1 MCRANDAHKSM
12 PMDELKDGQVLDYLG
27 EVRSEDEVVQLTMP
41 SEYAGCFCLYDEART
56 PMLHHDGGFTRV
68 AVLSREFNENVTEL
82 VCGDKIWMPD
92 YEDGHTICYIGG
104 DYSMHNG
111 EWCWVDD
118 ALYCEAD
125 GDYYHQDDEGE
136 NIFWSDRNEEYRLE
150 EDRSNNRLHEY
161 HSGFR
166 RDFTSRDT
174 TYTIGFEVEKE
185 DDDPLDTWDLD
196 AVDETGWCRESDGS
210 LSDYNGFEL
219 VSPIYDLNDPLLDS
233 ALEGR
238 ILRDHINADWG
249 ANCGGHINVGKRGV
263 SGDDFFDSIQAFVP
277 LFLTIWRHR
286 ITNHYSQIQRKPE
299 NYKRAGKYSA
309 VNIQSRYIEF
319 RLPPAFKNVTNLLW
333 RRDLMR
339 IMCANENIKPLQLIT
354 MMLNPKS
361 ALGIHLRKVYSN
373 DQVLR
378 VVSMYAQFAD
388 DLYGS
393 FNFSADGVGVF
404 HKSAVR
410 RLKNRK
416 VDPRTIVSYSTEA
429 VDRLRDKFGT
439 NYVTDAQP
447 TLEAMDK
454 LLEEQK

>member
-12 PMDELKDGQVLDYLG
+12 PMDELKDGQVFDYLG
-27 EVRSEDEVVQLTMP
+27 EVRSEDEVILLTMP
-41 SEYAGCFCLYDEART
+41 SDYAGMFCLEDEVRS

-68 AVLSREFNENVTEL
+68 AILNNEYDDNVTEL
-82 VCGDKIWMPD
+82 VCGDKVWMPD
-92 YEDGHTICYIGG
+92 YEDGCTISYIDG
-104 DYSMHNG
+104 DYSVHNG
-111 EWCWVDD
+111 EWCWQDD
-118 ALYCEAD
+118 TLYCEED
-125 GDYYHQDDEGE
+125 GCTYHIDDEGT
-136 NIFWSDRNEEYRLE
+136 NIFWSDRNGEYVLTEEN
-150 EDRSNNRLHEY
+150 DRQLHEY

-166 RDFTSRDT
+166 RDFTLRDT
-174 TYTIGFEVEKE
+174 VYTIGFEVEKE
-185 DDDPLDTWDLD
+185 DDDPLDKWDLD
-196 AVDETGWCRESDGS
+196 ETDETGWCRESDSS
-210 LSDYNGFEL
+210 LCDETGFEL
-219 VSPIYDLNDPLLDS
+219 VSPIYDLNDTLLDS

-238 ILRDHINADWG
+238 ILRDHINADYG
-249 ANCGGHINVGKRGV
+249 SSCGGHINVGKRGV
-263 SGDDFFDSIQAFVP
+263 SGEEFFDSIQAFVP

-286 ITNHYSQIQRKPE
+286 LGNHYSQIQRKPD

-361 ALGIHLRKVYSN
+361 ELGVHLRKVYSN
-373 DQVLR
+373 DQVLK
-378 VVSMYAQFAD
+378 VVSLYAQFAD

-404 HKSAVR
+404 HKSVVR

-416 VDPRTIVSYSTEA
+416 VDARTIVSYTGEA
-429 VDRLRDKFGT
+429 VERLRDRFGRDYI
-439 NYVTDAQP
+439 NDAQP

-454 LLEEQK
+454 LLEQ

>member
-1 MCRANDAHKSM
+1 
-12 PMDELKDGQVLDYLG
+12 MDELKDGQVLDYLG
-27 EVRSEDEVVQLTMP
+27 EVRSEDEVIILTMP
-41 SEYAGCFCLYDEART
+41 SHYAGMFCLEDEVRSL
-56 PMLHHDGGFTRV
+56 MLHHDGGYTRV
-68 AVLSREFNENVTEL
+68 ALLNNEYDDNVREL
-82 VCGDKIWMPD
+82 VCGDKVWMPD
-92 YEDGHTICYIGG
+92 YEDGCSIMYIDG
-104 DYSMHNG
+104 DYSMHQG
-111 EWCWVDD
+111 EWSWADD
-118 ALYCEAD
+118 TLFCEQD
-125 GDYYHQDDEGE
+125 GSYYHMNDEGE
-136 NIFWSDRNEEYRLE
+136 NIFWSERNEEYRLE
-150 EDRSNNRLHEY
+150 EDRNANRMHVY

-210 LSDYNGFEL
+210 LCEETGFEL
-219 VSPIYDLNDPLLDS
+219 VSPIFDLHDTVLDA

-238 ILRDHINADWG
+238 ILRDHVNADYG
-249 ANCGGHINVGKRGV
+249 SSCGGHINVGKRGV
-263 SGDDFFDSIQAFVP
+263 SGDEFFDSIQAFVP

-286 ITNHYSQIQRKPE
+286 ITNQYSQIQRKPD

-309 VNIQSRYIEF
+309 INIQSRYIEF
-319 RLPPAFKNVTNLLW
+319 RLPPAFKSVTNLLW

-339 IMCANENIKPLQLIT
+339 IMCDNENIKPLQLIT

-373 DQVLR
+373 DQVLKI
-378 VVSMYAQFAD
+378 VSLYAQFAD

-404 HKSAVR
+404 YKSAVR

-416 VDPRTIVSYSTEA
+416 VDPRTIVSYSSEA
-429 VDRLRDKFGT
+429 VDRLRDKFGRD
-439 NYVTDAQP
+439 YVIDVQP

-454 LLEEQK
+454 LLEQ

>member
-1 MCRANDAHKSM
+1 MY
-12 PMDELKDGQVLDYLG
+12 E
-27 EVRSEDEVVQLTMP
+27 
-41 SEYAGCFCLYDEART
+41 
-56 PMLHHDGGFTRV
+56 GG
-68 AVLSREFNENVTEL
+68 
-82 VCGDKIWMPD
+82 
-92 YEDGHTICYIGG
+92 
-104 DYSMHNG
+104 
-111 EWCWVDD
+111 WCWQDD
-118 ALYCEAD
+118 TLYCEED
-125 GDYYHQDDEGE
+125 GGTYHIDDCGT
-136 NIFWSDRNEEYRLE
+136 NIFWSERNGEYGLQEENDRQ
-150 EDRSNNRLHEY
+150 LHEY

-174 TYTIGFEVEKE
+174 VYTIGFEVEKE
-185 DDDPLDTWDLD
+185 DDDPLDMWDLD
-196 AVDETGWCRESDGS
+196 AVDETGWCRESDSS
-210 LSDYNGFEL
+210 LCDVTGFEL

-238 ILRDHINADWG
+238 ILRDHINADYG
-249 ANCGGHINVGKRGV
+249 GNCGGHINVGKRGI
-263 SGDDFFDSIQAFVP
+263 SGEEFFDSIQAFVP

-286 ITNHYSQIQRKPE
+286 ITNHYSQIQRKPD

-339 IMCANENIKPLQLIT
+339 IMCDNENIKPLQLIT

-373 DQVLR
+373 DQVLK
-378 VVSMYAQFAD
+378 VVSLYAQFAD

-404 HKSAVR
+404 HKSVVR

-416 VDPRTIVSYSTEA
+416 VDPRTIVSYSSEA
-429 VDRLRDKFGT
+429 VDRLRDKFGRD
-439 NYVTDAQP
+439 YVTDVQP

-454 LLEEQK
+454 LLEQ

>member
-1 MCRANDAHKSM
+1 M
-12 PMDELKDGQVLDYLG
+12 PMDELKDGQVVCFNG
-27 EVRSEDEVVQLTMP
+27 EVENADACLVLTAP
-41 SEYAGCFCLYDEART
+41 SEHEGEYARAEMCAI
-56 PMLHHDGGFTRV
+56 PMLHHDGGFNRV
-68 AVLSREFNENVTEL
+68 TILEDEYVSDVKTL
-82 VCGDKIWMPD
+82 VCGARIWWPE
-92 YEDGHTICYIGG
+92 YEDGGTISYIDG
-104 DYSMHNG
+104 DYSMYEG
-111 EWCWVDD
+111 QWCWTDD
-118 ALYCEAD
+118 TLYCEED
-125 GDYYHQDDEGE
+125 GGTYHLDDEGT
-136 NIFWSDRNEEYRLE
+136 NVFWSERNEEYRRE
-150 EDRSNNRLHEY
+150 EDNDRQLHAY

-166 RDFTSRDT
+166 RDFTTPDT
-174 TYTIGFEVEKE
+174 VYTIGFEVEKE
-185 DDDPLDTWDLD
+185 DDYPFDMWDLD

-210 LSDYNGFEL
+210 LCEETGFEL

-238 ILRDHINADWG
+238 ILRDHINAEYSS
-249 ANCGGHINVGKRGV
+249 NCGGHINVGKRGV

-277 LFLTIWRHR
+277 LFITIWRHR
-286 ITNHYSQIQRKPE
+286 LGNSYSQIQRKPD

-354 MMLNPKS
+354 MILNPKS

-373 DQVLR
+373 DQVLK

-404 HKSAVR
+404 HKSIVR

-416 VDPRTIVSYSTEA
+416 VDPRTIVSYSSEA
-429 VDRLRDKFGT
+429 VGRLRDKFGRD
-439 NYVTDAQP
+439 YVTDVQP

-454 LLEEQK
+454 LLEQ

>member
-1 MCRANDAHKSM
+1 MCRANDAHKHM

-41 SEYAGCFCLYDEART
+41 SDYAGMFCLEDKVRT

-68 AVLSREFNENVTEL
+68 VILSSEFDENVTHL
-82 VCGDKIWMPD
+82 VCGDKVWMPD
-92 YEDGHTICYIGG
+92 YEDGCSISYIDG
-104 DYSMHNG
+104 DYSMHQG
-111 EWCWVDD
+111 EWCWTDD
-118 ALYCEAD
+118 MLYCEQD
-125 GDYYHQDDEGE
+125 GGAYHLDDEGE
-136 NIFWSDRNEEYRLE
+136 NVFWSERHEEYRLD
-150 EDRSNNRLHEY
+150 EDTRQGERHQY

-166 RDFTSRDT
+166 RDFTSHAT
-174 TYTIGFEVEKE
+174 VYTIGFEVEKE

-210 LSDYNGFEL
+210 LCDETGFEL
-219 VSPIYDLNDPLLDS
+219 VSPIFDLNDTLLDAS
-233 ALEGR
+233 LEGR
-238 ILRDHINADWG
+238 ILRDHINADYTRS
-249 ANCGGHINVGKRGV
+249 CGGHINVGKRGV
-263 SGDDFFDSIQAFVP
+263 SGEEFFDSIQAFVP

-286 ITNHYSQIQRKPE
+286 ITNHYSQIQRKPD

-309 VNIQSRYIEF
+309 INIQSRYIEF

-339 IMCANENIKPLQLIT
+339 IMCDNENIKPLQLIT

-373 DQVLR
+373 DQVLK
-378 VVSMYAQFAD
+378 VVSLYAQFAD

-404 HKSAVR
+404 YKSAVR
-410 RLKNRK
+410 RLKNRN
-416 VDPRTIVSYSTEA
+416 VDPRTIVSYTSEA
-429 VDRLRDKFGT
+429 VNSLRDKFGRD
-439 NYVTDAQP
+439 YVTDAQP

-454 LLEEQK
+454 LLKQ

>member
-1 MCRANDAHKSM
+1 MY
-12 PMDELKDGQVLDYLG
+12 E
-27 EVRSEDEVVQLTMP
+27 
-41 SEYAGCFCLYDEART
+41 
-56 PMLHHDGGFTRV
+56 GG
-68 AVLSREFNENVTEL
+68 
-82 VCGDKIWMPD
+82 
-92 YEDGHTICYIGG
+92 
-104 DYSMHNG
+104 
-111 EWCWVDD
+111 WCWQDD
-118 ALYCEAD
+118 TLYCEED
-125 GDYYHQDDEGE
+125 GCTYHIDDCGT
-136 NIFWSDRNEEYRLE
+136 NIFWSERNGEYGLQEENDRQ
-150 EDRSNNRLHEY
+150 LHEY

-174 TYTIGFEVEKE
+174 VYTIGFEVEKE
-185 DDDPLDTWDLD
+185 DDDPLDMWDLD
-196 AVDETGWCRESDGS
+196 AVDETGWCRESDSS
-210 LSDYNGFEL
+210 LCDVTGFEL
-219 VSPIYDLNDPLLDS
+219 VSPIYDLNDSMLDR

-238 ILRDHINADWG
+238 ILRDHINAEYG
-249 ANCGGHINVGKRGV
+249 SSCGGHINVGKRGI
-263 SGDDFFDSIQAFVP
+263 SGEEFFDSIQAFVP

-286 ITNHYSQIQRKPE
+286 ITNHYSQIQRKPD

-339 IMCANENIKPLQLIT
+339 IMCDNENIKPLQLIT

-373 DQVLR
+373 DQVLK
-378 VVSMYAQFAD
+378 VVSLYAQFAD

-404 HKSAVR
+404 HKSVVR

-416 VDPRTIVSYSTEA
+416 VDPRTIVSYSSEA
-429 VDRLRDKFGT
+429 VDRLRDKFGRD
-439 NYVTDAQP
+439 YVTDVQP

-454 LLEEQK
+454 LLEQ

>member
-1 MCRANDAHKSM
+1 
-12 PMDELKDGQVLDYLG
+12 MDELKDGQVLDYLG
-27 EVRSEDEVVQLTMP
+27 EVRSEDEVIILTMP
-41 SEYAGCFCLYDEART
+41 SHYAGMFCLEDEVRSL
-56 PMLHHDGGFTRV
+56 MLHHDGGYTRV
-68 AVLSREFNENVTEL
+68 ALLNNEYDDNVREL
-82 VCGDKIWMPD
+82 VCGDKVWMPD
-92 YEDGHTICYIGG
+92 YEDGCSIMYIDG
-104 DYSMHNG
+104 DYSMHQG
-111 EWCWVDD
+111 EWSWADD
-118 ALYCEAD
+118 TLFCEQD
-125 GDYYHQDDEGE
+125 GSYYHMNDEGE
-136 NIFWSDRNEEYRLE
+136 NIFWSERNEEYRLE
-150 EDRSNNRLHEY
+150 EDRNANRMHVY

-210 LSDYNGFEL
+210 LCEETGFEL
-219 VSPIYDLNDPLLDS
+219 VSPIFDLHDTVLDA

-238 ILRDHINADWG
+238 ILRDHINADYG
-249 ANCGGHINVGKRGV
+249 SSCGGHINEGKRGV
-263 SGDDFFDSIQAFVP
+263 SGDEFFDSIQAFVP

-286 ITNHYSQIQRKPE
+286 ITNQYSQIQRKPD

-309 VNIQSRYIEF
+309 INIQSRYIEF

-339 IMCANENIKPLQLIT
+339 IMCDNENIKPLQLIT

-373 DQVLR
+373 DQVLKI
-378 VVSMYAQFAD
+378 VSLYAQFAD

-404 HKSAVR
+404 YKSAVR

-416 VDPRTIVSYSTEA
+416 VDPRTIVSYSSEA
-429 VDRLRDKFGT
+429 VDRLRDKFGRD
-439 NYVTDAQP
+439 YVIDVQP

-454 LLEEQK
+454 LLEQ

>member
-1 MCRANDAHKSM
+1 MANDAHKSM

-27 EVRSEDEVVQLTMP
+27 EVRSEDEVIILTTP
-41 SEYAGCFCLYDEART
+41 SHYAGMFCLEDEVRSL
-56 PMLHHDGGFTRV
+56 MLHHDGGYTRV
-68 AVLSREFNENVTEL
+68 ALLNNEYDDNVREL
-82 VCGDKIWMPD
+82 VCGDKVWMPD
-92 YEDGHTICYIGG
+92 YEDGCSIMYIDG
-104 DYSMHNG
+104 DYSMHQG
-111 EWCWVDD
+111 EWSWADD
-118 ALYCEAD
+118 TLFCEQD
-125 GDYYHQDDEGE
+125 GSYYHMNDEGE
-136 NIFWSDRNEEYRLE
+136 NIFWSERNEEYRLE
-150 EDRSNNRLHEY
+150 EDRNANRMHVY

-210 LSDYNGFEL
+210 LCEETGFEL
-219 VSPIYDLNDPLLDS
+219 VSPIFDLHDTVLDA

-238 ILRDHINADWG
+238 ILRDHINADYG
-249 ANCGGHINVGKRGV
+249 SSCGGHINVGKRGV
-263 SGDDFFDSIQAFVP
+263 SGDEFFDSIQAFVP

-286 ITNHYSQIQRKPE
+286 ITNQYSQIQRKPD

-309 VNIQSRYIEF
+309 INIQSRYIEF
-319 RLPPAFKNVTNLLW
+319 RLPPAFKSVTNLLW

-339 IMCANENIKPLQLIT
+339 IMCDNENIKPLQLIT

-373 DQVLR
+373 DQVLKI
-378 VVSMYAQFAD
+378 VSLYAQFAD

-404 HKSAVR
+404 YKSAVR

-416 VDPRTIVSYSTEA
+416 VDPRTIVSYSSEA
-429 VDRLRDKFGT
+429 VDRLRDKFGRD
-439 NYVTDAQP
+439 YVIDVQP

-454 LLEEQK
+454 LLEQ

>member
-27 EVRSEDEVVQLTMP
+27 EVRSEDEVIILTMP
-41 SEYAGCFCLYDEART
+41 SHYAGMFCLEDEVRSL
-56 PMLHHDGGFTRV
+56 MLHHDGGYTRV
-68 AVLSREFNENVTEL
+68 ALLNNEYDDNVREL
-82 VCGDKIWMPD
+82 VCGDKVWMPD
-92 YEDGHTICYIGG
+92 YEDGCSIMYIDG
-104 DYSMHNG
+104 DYSMHQG
-111 EWCWVDD
+111 EWSWADD
-118 ALYCEAD
+118 TLFCEQD
-125 GDYYHQDDEGE
+125 GSYYHMNDEGE
-136 NIFWSDRNEEYRLE
+136 NIFWSERNEEYRLE
-150 EDRSNNRLHEY
+150 EDRNANRMHVY

-210 LSDYNGFEL
+210 LCEETGFEL
-219 VSPIYDLNDPLLDS
+219 VSPIFDLHDTVLDA

-238 ILRDHINADWG
+238 ILRDHINADYG
-249 ANCGGHINVGKRGV
+249 SSCGGHINVGKRGV
-263 SGDDFFDSIQAFVP
+263 SGDEFFDSIQAFVP

-286 ITNHYSQIQRKPE
+286 ITNQYSQIQRKPD

-309 VNIQSRYIEF
+309 INIQSRYIEF
-319 RLPPAFKNVTNLLW
+319 RLPPAFKSVTNLLW

-339 IMCANENIKPLQLIT
+339 IMCDNENIKPLQLIT

-373 DQVLR
+373 DQVLK
-378 VVSMYAQFAD
+378 VVSLYAQFAD

-404 HKSAVR
+404 YKSAVR

-416 VDPRTIVSYSTEA
+416 VDPRTIVSYSSEA
-429 VDRLRDKFGT
+429 VDRLRDKFGRD
-439 NYVTDAQP
+439 YVIDVQP

-454 LLEEQK
+454 LLEQ

>member
-1 MCRANDAHKSM
+1 MCRANDAHKHM
-12 PMDELKDGQVLDYLG
+12 PMDELKDGQVVCFNG
-27 EVRSEDEVVQLTMP
+27 EVENADDCLVLTAP
-41 SEYAGCFCLYDEART
+41 SEHEGEYAIAEMCAR
-56 PMLHHDGGFTRV
+56 PMLHHDGGFNRV
-68 AVLSREFNENVTEL
+68 TILEDEYYSDVKQL
-82 VCGDKIWMPD
+82 VCGDKVWMPD
-92 YEDGHTICYIGG
+92 YEDGCTISYIDG

-111 EWCWVDD
+111 EWCWQDD
-118 ALYCEAD
+118 TLYCEED
-125 GDYYHQDDEGE
+125 GCTYHIDDEGT
-136 NIFWSDRNEEYRLE
+136 NIFWNERNDEYRLE
-150 EDRSNNRLHEY
+150 EENDRQLHEY

-166 RDFTSRDT
+166 RDFTTHDT
-174 TYTIGFEVEKE
+174 VYTIGFEVEKE

-210 LSDYNGFEL
+210 LCEETGFEL

-238 ILRDHINADWG
+238 LLRDHINADYSS
-249 ANCGGHINVGKRGV
+249 NCGGHINVGKRGL
-263 SGDDFFDSIQAFVP
+263 SGEEFFDSIQAFVP

-286 ITNHYSQIQRKPE
+286 LGNSYSQMQRKPD

-309 VNIQSRYIEF
+309 VNIQSRYVEF

-361 ALGIHLRKVYSN
+361 ELGVHLRKVYSN
-373 DQVLR
+373 DQVLK

-404 HKSAVR
+404 HKSVVR

-416 VDPRTIVSYSTEA
+416 VEARTIVSYSSEA
-429 VDRLRDKFGT
+429 VDRLRDKFGM

-454 LLEEQK
+454 LLEQ

>member
-1 MCRANDAHKSM
+1 M
-12 PMDELKDGQVLDYLG
+12 PSHYAGMFCLED
-27 EVRSEDEVVQLTMP
+27 EVRSL
-41 SEYAGCFCLYDEART
+41 
-56 PMLHHDGGFTRV
+56 MLHHDGGYTRV
-68 AVLSREFNENVTEL
+68 ALLNNEYDDNVREL
-82 VCGDKIWMPD
+82 VCGDKVWMPD
-92 YEDGHTICYIGG
+92 YEDGCSIMYIDG
-104 DYSMHNG
+104 DYSMHQG
-111 EWCWVDD
+111 EWSWADD
-118 ALYCEAD
+118 TLFCEQD
-125 GDYYHQDDEGE
+125 GSYYHMNDEGE
-136 NIFWSDRNEEYRLE
+136 NIFWSERNEEYRLE
-150 EDRSNNRLHEY
+150 EDRNANRMHVY

-210 LSDYNGFEL
+210 LCEETGFEL
-219 VSPIYDLNDPLLDS
+219 VSPIFDLHDTVLDA

-238 ILRDHINADWG
+238 ILRDHINADYG
-249 ANCGGHINVGKRGV
+249 SSCGGHINVGKRGV
-263 SGDDFFDSIQAFVP
+263 SGDEFFDSIQAFVP

-286 ITNHYSQIQRKPE
+286 ITNQYSQIQRKPD

-309 VNIQSRYIEF
+309 INIQSRYIEF
-319 RLPPAFKNVTNLLW
+319 RLPPAFKSVTNLLW

-339 IMCANENIKPLQLIT
+339 IMCDNENIKPLQLIT

-373 DQVLR
+373 DQVLKI
-378 VVSMYAQFAD
+378 VSLYAQFAD

-404 HKSAVR
+404 YKSAVR

-416 VDPRTIVSYSTEA
+416 VDPRTIVSYSSEA
-429 VDRLRDKFGT
+429 VDRLRDKFGRD
-439 NYVTDAQP
+439 YVIDVQP

-454 LLEEQK
+454 LLEQ

>member
-1 MCRANDAHKSM
+1 
-12 PMDELKDGQVLDYLG
+12 MDELKDGQVVCFNG
-27 EVRSEDEVVQLTMP
+27 EVENADDCLVLTAP
-41 SEYAGCFCLYDEART
+41 SEWEGEYAIAEMCAR
-56 PMLHHDGGFTRV
+56 PMLHHDGGFNRV
-68 AVLSREFNENVTEL
+68 TILEDEYVSEVKIL
-82 VCGDKIWMPD
+82 VCGDKIWWPD
-92 YEDGHTICYIGG
+92 YDNECSVSYIDGA
-104 DYSMHNG
+104 YSMYEG
-111 EWCWVDD
+111 GWCWQDD
-118 ALYCEAD
+118 TLYCEED
-125 GDYYHQDDEGE
+125 GGTYHIDDCGT
-136 NIFWSDRNEEYRLE
+136 NIFWSERNGEYGLQEENDRQ
-150 EDRSNNRLHEY
+150 LHEY

-174 TYTIGFEVEKE
+174 VYTIGFEVEKE
-185 DDDPLDTWDLD
+185 DDDPLDMWDLD
-196 AVDETGWCRESDGS
+196 AVDETGWCRESDSS
-210 LSDYNGFEL
+210 LCDVTGFEL

-238 ILRDHINADWG
+238 ILRDHINADYG
-249 ANCGGHINVGKRGV
+249 GNCGGHINVGKRGI
-263 SGDDFFDSIQAFVP
+263 SGEEFFDSIQAFVP

-286 ITNHYSQIQRKPE
+286 ITNHYSQIQRKPD

-339 IMCANENIKPLQLIT
+339 IMCDNENIKPLQLIT

-373 DQVLR
+373 DQVLK
-378 VVSMYAQFAD
+378 VVSLYAQFAD

-404 HKSAVR
+404 HKSVVR

-416 VDPRTIVSYSTEA
+416 VDPRTIVSYSSEA
-429 VDRLRDKFGT
+429 VDRLRDKFGRD
-439 NYVTDAQP
+439 YVTDVQP

-454 LLEEQK
+454 LLEQ

>member
-1 MCRANDAHKSM
+1 
-12 PMDELKDGQVLDYLG
+12 
-27 EVRSEDEVVQLTMP
+27 
-41 SEYAGCFCLYDEART
+41 
-56 PMLHHDGGFTRV
+56 
-68 AVLSREFNENVTEL
+68 
-82 VCGDKIWMPD
+82 
-92 YEDGHTICYIGG
+92 
-104 DYSMHNG
+104 
-111 EWCWVDD
+111 
-118 ALYCEAD
+118 
-125 GDYYHQDDEGE
+125 
-136 NIFWSDRNEEYRLE
+136 
-150 EDRSNNRLHEY
+150 
-161 HSGFR
+161 
-166 RDFTSRDT
+166 
-174 TYTIGFEVEKE
+174 
-185 DDDPLDTWDLD
+185 
-196 AVDETGWCRESDGS
+196 
-210 LSDYNGFEL
+210 
-219 VSPIYDLNDPLLDS
+219 
-233 ALEGR
+233 
-238 ILRDHINADWG
+238 
-249 ANCGGHINVGKRGV
+249 
-263 SGDDFFDSIQAFVP
+263 
-277 LFLTIWRHR
+277 
-286 ITNHYSQIQRKPE
+286 
-299 NYKRAGKYSA
+299 
-309 VNIQSRYIEF
+309 
-319 RLPPAFKNVTNLLW
+319 
-333 RRDLMR
+333 MR

>member
-1 MCRANDAHKSM
+1 MCRANDAHKHM
-12 PMDELKDGQVLDYLG
+12 PMDELKDGQVVCFNG
-27 EVRSEDEVVQLTMP
+27 EVENLDDCLMLTAP
-41 SEYAGCFCLYDEART
+41 SEYEGEFAREAMCDR
-56 PMLHHDGGFTRV
+56 PMLHHDGGFNRV
-68 AVLSREFNENVTEL
+68 TILNDEYVSDVKTL
-82 VCGDKIWMPD
+82 VCGDKIWWPD
-92 YEDGHTICYIGG
+92 YDNECSVSYIDGS
-104 DYSMHNG
+104 YSMYEG
-111 EWCWVDD
+111 GWCWTDD
-118 ALYCEAD
+118 TLYCEED
-125 GDYYHQDDEGE
+125 GGTYHIDDCGS
-136 NIFWSDRNEEYRLE
+136 NIFWSERNEEYRLQE
-150 EDRSNNRLHEY
+150 ENDRQLHEY

-174 TYTIGFEVEKE
+174 VYTIGFEVEKE

-196 AVDETGWCRESDGS
+196 AVDETGWCRESDSS
-210 LSDYNGFEL
+210 LCDETGFEL

-238 ILRDHINADWG
+238 ILRDHINADYG
-249 ANCGGHINVGKRGV
+249 SNCGGHINVGKRGI
-263 SGDDFFDSIQAFVP
+263 SGEEFFDSIQAFVP

-286 ITNHYSQIQRKPE
+286 ITNHYSQIQRKPD

-373 DQVLR
+373 DQVLK
-378 VVSMYAQFAD
+378 VVSLYAQFAD

-404 HKSAVR
+404 YKSAVR

-416 VDPRTIVSYSTEA
+416 VDPRTIVSYSSEA
-429 VDRLRDKFGT
+429 VDRLRDKFGM

>member
-1 MCRANDAHKSM
+1 
-12 PMDELKDGQVLDYLG
+12 MDELKDGQVFDYLG
-27 EVRSEDEVVQLTMP
+27 EVRSEDEVIILTIP
-41 SEYAGCFCLYDEART
+41 SDYAGMFCLEDEVRS
-56 PMLHHDGGFTRV
+56 PMLHHDGGYTRV
-68 AVLSREFNENVTEL
+68 AILNNEYDENVREL
-82 VCGDKIWMPD
+82 VCGDKIWWPD
-92 YEDGHTICYIGG
+92 YDNECSVSYIDGA
-104 DYSMHNG
+104 YSMYEG
-111 EWCWVDD
+111 GWCWQDD
-118 ALYCEAD
+118 TLYCEED
-125 GDYYHQDDEGE
+125 GGTYHIDDCGT
-136 NIFWSDRNEEYRLE
+136 NIFWSERNGEYGLQEENDRQ
-150 EDRSNNRLHEY
+150 LHEY

-174 TYTIGFEVEKE
+174 VYTIGFEVEKE

-196 AVDETGWCRESDGS
+196 AVDETGWCRESDSS
-210 LSDYNGFEL
+210 LCDVTGFEL

-233 ALEGR
+233 AVEGR
-238 ILRDHINADWG
+238 ILRDHINADYG
-249 ANCGGHINVGKRGV
+249 SNCGGHINVGKRGV

-286 ITNHYSQIQRKPE
+286 ITNHYSQIQRKPD

-339 IMCANENIKPLQLIT
+339 IMCDNENIKPLQLIT

-373 DQVLR
+373 DQVLK
-378 VVSMYAQFAD
+378 VVSLYAQFAD

-404 HKSAVR
+404 YKSAVR

-416 VDPRTIVSYSTEA
+416 VDPRTIVSYSSEA
-429 VDRLRDKFGT
+429 VDRLRDKFGRE
-439 NYVTDAQP
+439 YVTDVQP

-454 LLEEQK
+454 LLEQ

>member
-1 MCRANDAHKSM
+1 
-12 PMDELKDGQVLDYLG
+12 MDELKDGQVLDYLG
-27 EVRSEDEVVQLTMP
+27 EVRSEDEVIILTMP
-41 SEYAGCFCLYDEART
+41 SHYAGMFCLEDEVRSL
-56 PMLHHDGGFTRV
+56 MLHHDGGYTRV
-68 AVLSREFNENVTEL
+68 ALLNNEYDDNVREL
-82 VCGDKIWMPD
+82 VCGDKVWMPD
-92 YEDGHTICYIGG
+92 YEDGCSIMYIDG
-104 DYSMHNG
+104 DYSMHQG
-111 EWCWVDD
+111 EWSWADD
-118 ALYCEAD
+118 TLFCEQD
-125 GDYYHQDDEGE
+125 GSYYHMNDEGE
-136 NIFWSDRNEEYRLE
+136 NIFWSERNEEYRLE
-150 EDRSNNRLHEY
+150 EDRNANRMHVY

-210 LSDYNGFEL
+210 LCEETGFEL
-219 VSPIYDLNDPLLDS
+219 VSPIFDLHDTVLDA

-238 ILRDHINADWG
+238 ILRDHINADYG
-249 ANCGGHINVGKRGV
+249 SSCGGHINVGKRGV
-263 SGDDFFDSIQAFVP
+263 SGDEFFDSIQAFVP

-286 ITNHYSQIQRKPE
+286 ITNQYSQIQRKPD

-309 VNIQSRYIEF
+309 INIQSRYIEF
-319 RLPPAFKNVTNLLW
+319 RLPPAFKSVTNLLW

-339 IMCANENIKPLQLIT
+339 IMCDNENIKPLQLIT

-373 DQVLR
+373 DQVLKI
-378 VVSMYAQFAD
+378 VSLYAQFAD

-404 HKSAVR
+404 YKSAVR

-416 VDPRTIVSYSTEA
+416 VDPRTIVSYSSEA
-429 VDRLRDKFGT
+429 VDRLRDKFGRD
-439 NYVTDAQP
+439 YLIDVQP

-454 LLEEQK
+454 LLEQ

>member
-1 MCRANDAHKSM
+1 M

-27 EVRSEDEVVQLTMP
+27 EVRSEDEVIILTMP
-41 SEYAGCFCLYDEART
+41 SHYAGMFCLEDEVRSL
-56 PMLHHDGGFTRV
+56 MLHHDGGYTRV
-68 AVLSREFNENVTEL
+68 ALLNNEYDDNVREL
-82 VCGDKIWMPD
+82 VCGDKVWMPD
-92 YEDGHTICYIGG
+92 YEDGCSIMYIDG
-104 DYSMHNG
+104 DYSMHQG
-111 EWCWVDD
+111 EWSWADD
-118 ALYCEAD
+118 TLFCEQD
-125 GDYYHQDDEGE
+125 GSYYHMNDEGE
-136 NIFWSDRNEEYRLE
+136 NIFWSERNEEYRLE
-150 EDRSNNRLHEY
+150 EDRNANRMHVY

-210 LSDYNGFEL
+210 LCEETGFEL
-219 VSPIYDLNDPLLDS
+219 VSPIFDLHDTVLDA

-238 ILRDHINADWG
+238 ILRDHINADYG
-249 ANCGGHINVGKRGV
+249 SSCGGHINVGKRGV
-263 SGDDFFDSIQAFVP
+263 SGDEFFDSIQAFVP

-286 ITNHYSQIQRKPE
+286 ITNQYSQIQRKPD

-309 VNIQSRYIEF
+309 INIQSRYIEF
-319 RLPPAFKNVTNLLW
+319 RLPPAFKSVTNLLW

-339 IMCANENIKPLQLIT
+339 IMCDNENIKPLQLIT

-373 DQVLR
+373 DQVLKI
-378 VVSMYAQFAD
+378 VSLYAQFAD

-404 HKSAVR
+404 YKSAVR

-416 VDPRTIVSYSTEA
+416 VDPRTIVSYSSEA
-429 VDRLRDKFGT
+429 VDRLRDKFGRD
-439 NYVTDAQP
+439 YVIDVQP

-454 LLEEQK
+454 LLEQ

>member
-27 EVRSEDEVVQLTMP
+27 EVRSEDEVIILTMP
-41 SEYAGCFCLYDEART
+41 SHYAGMFCLEDEVRSL
-56 PMLHHDGGFTRV
+56 MLHHDGGYTRV
-68 AVLSREFNENVTEL
+68 ALLNNEYDDNVREL
-82 VCGDKIWMPD
+82 VCGDKVWMPD
-92 YEDGHTICYIGG
+92 YEDGCSIMYIDG
-104 DYSMHNG
+104 DYSMHQG
-111 EWCWVDD
+111 EWSWADD
-118 ALYCEAD
+118 TLFCEQD
-125 GDYYHQDDEGE
+125 GSYYHMNDEGE
-136 NIFWSDRNEEYRLE
+136 NIFWSERNEEYRLE
-150 EDRSNNRLHEY
+150 EDRNANRMHVY

-210 LSDYNGFEL
+210 LCEETGFEL
-219 VSPIYDLNDPLLDS
+219 VSPIFDLHDTVLDA

-238 ILRDHINADWG
+238 ILRDHINADYG
-249 ANCGGHINVGKRGV
+249 SSCGGHINVGKRGV
-263 SGDDFFDSIQAFVP
+263 SGDEFFDSIQAFVP

-286 ITNHYSQIQRKPE
+286 ITNQYSQIQRKPD

-309 VNIQSRYIEF
+309 INIQSRYIEF
-319 RLPPAFKNVTNLLW
+319 RLPPAFKSVTNLLW

-339 IMCANENIKPLQLIT
+339 IMCDNENIKPLQLIT

-373 DQVLR
+373 DQVLKI
-378 VVSMYAQFAD
+378 VSLYAQFAD

-404 HKSAVR
+404 YKSAVR

-416 VDPRTIVSYSTEA
+416 VDPRTIVSYSSEA
-429 VDRLRDKFGT
+429 VDRLRDKFGRD
-439 NYVTDAQP
+439 YVIDVQP

-454 LLEEQK
+454 LLEQ

>member
-1 MCRANDAHKSM
+1 
-12 PMDELKDGQVLDYLG
+12 
-27 EVRSEDEVVQLTMP
+27 
-41 SEYAGCFCLYDEART
+41 
-56 PMLHHDGGFTRV
+56 
-68 AVLSREFNENVTEL
+68 
-82 VCGDKIWMPD
+82 
-92 YEDGHTICYIGG
+92 
-104 DYSMHNG
+104 MHQG
-111 EWCWVDD
+111 EWSWADD
-118 ALYCEAD
+118 TLFCEQD
-125 GDYYHQDDEGE
+125 GSYYHMNDEGE

-150 EDRSNNRLHEY
+150 EDTRQGQTHQY

-166 RDFTSRDT
+166 RDFTSAGT
-174 TYTIGFEVEKE
+174 VYTIGFEVEKE

-210 LSDYNGFEL
+210 LCEETGFEL
-219 VSPIYDLNDPLLDS
+219 VSPIFDLHDTVLDA

-238 ILRDHINADWG
+238 ILRDHINADYG
-249 ANCGGHINVGKRGV
+249 SSCGGHINVGKRGV
-263 SGDDFFDSIQAFVP
+263 SGDEFFDSIQAFVP

-286 ITNHYSQIQRKPE
+286 ITNQYSQIQRKPD

-309 VNIQSRYIEF
+309 INIQSRYIEF
-319 RLPPAFKNVTNLLW
+319 RLPPAFKSVTNLLW

-339 IMCANENIKPLQLIT
+339 IMCDNENIKPLQLIT

-373 DQVLR
+373 DQVLKI
-378 VVSMYAQFAD
+378 VSLYAQFAD

-404 HKSAVR
+404 YKSAVR

-416 VDPRTIVSYSTEA
+416 VDPRTIVSYSSEA
-429 VDRLRDKFGT
+429 VDRLRDKFGRD
-439 NYVTDAQP
+439 YVIDVQP

-454 LLEEQK
+454 LLEQ